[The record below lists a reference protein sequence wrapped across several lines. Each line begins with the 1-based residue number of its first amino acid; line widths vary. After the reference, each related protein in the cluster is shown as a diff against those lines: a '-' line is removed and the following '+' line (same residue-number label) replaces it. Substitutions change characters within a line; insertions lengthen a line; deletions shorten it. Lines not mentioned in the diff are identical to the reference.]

1 MSNTIVTYDGKLHS
15 TGRFEDNGVIIPFD
29 VAVEKGG
36 TGLAPTPTDYLS
48 AALGGC
54 LLVTMGMLAARRE
67 WDIAGT
73 TATVE
78 KEYAETKPLRIKR
91 LATTIRVPNGA
102 RFTAEQRTILERA
115 PQHCTVHH
123 SLHPDIDAPILFDW
137 AE

>member
-1 MSNTIVTYDGKLHS
+1 MSQTTITYEGKLHS
-15 TGRFEDNGVIIPFD
+15 TGRFEGSGVIVPFD

-54 LLVTMGMLAARRE
+54 LLATMGMLAARRG

-73 TATVE
+73 TAMVE
-78 KEYAETKPLRIKR
+78 KEYVETKPLRIKR
-91 LATTIRVPNGA
+91 LATTIRIPDAA
-102 RFTAEQRTILERA
+102 RFSAEERAILERA

-123 SLHPDIDAPILFDW
+123 SLHPDIDAPIVFVW
-137 AE
+137 NE